1 MEESAATPSPAAAQ
15 MDFMEMEMER
25 AAPAP
30 VSASYS
36 PPGASYGA
44 IPSMPA
50 DLSMPEE
57 APSAPKGGLLSRA
70 KELFSRKPKADAKR
84 RSSSSTPVSP
94 PPEMSA
100 PPPPPPM
107 APAALP
113 VSVAPKPAP
122 KAAKNEGSKAEAK
135 AAVSRSFS
143 DNEAGLRALL
153 LEQGAD
159 GLFAGDWAVTLA
171 AVAALV
177 SRGHTAREGQFRAEL
192 RRTLQVARQQLPG
205 LSGAQRQAA
214 ALTLALLTVPH
225 GEAAPA
231 ELVAT
236 AASAVADASLHD
248 LAALRAK
255 TVAALAALQTEGAT
269 NLTTQP
275 LAHAILQSFQLL
287 P

>member
-1 MEESAATPSPAAAQ
+1 MTAQ
-15 MDFMEMEMER
+15 SM
-25 AAPAP
+25 P
-30 VSASYS
+30 
-36 PPGASYGA
+36 

-50 DLSMPEE
+50 E
-57 APSAPKGGLLSRA
+57 APSAPKGGILSRA

-100 PPPPPPM
+100 PPPPPM

-113 VSVAPKPAP
+113 VSVAPTP
-122 KAAKNEGSKAEAK
+122 KAAKAAKDEGSKAEAK

-192 RRTLQVARQQLPG
+192 RRTLQVVRQQLPG
-205 LSGAQRQAA
+205 LSGAERQAA
-214 ALTLALLTVPH
+214 ALVLALLTVPH

-231 ELVAT
+231 ELVAS
-236 AASAVADASLHD
+236 AASAMADASLHD